1 MHRPNRG
8 LFLESRGGGP
18 PHGKANKMRA
28 APVPGHAVPFASE
41 HPATTEGGLRL
52 AGAAFQILATV
63 AIVRA
68 LHPDAVG
75 VYFRGFVIALG
86 AAALLRAKYEL
97 YIAHHIIGGRSVITE
112 VSDGVL
118 LMQLARRVLM
128 RATLVCA
135 ALLVLATDIDIQAP
149 RYEPV
154 LETYLPFV
162 LAIPGISLSTFIGEA
177 MRAANRTLFGTIISA
192 YAVNLFILITILL
205 APHAP
210 LVLYAW
216 AFFGGSLVAAA
227 LAVVLGRLALPG
239 NWEETKR
246 PVCRQALKEADE
258 REVIGIGRA
267 ALLWGP
273 LCILA
278 VSTTAVQM
286 AEYAVAYRTAMI
298 VDFFLPALNLSGYRD
313 VLRGRTYAE
322 SLPMHVQLR
331 GAVLVSSA
339 FVAALLIAAP
349 VTLRLYG
356 YPYNTLL
363 ATYALLLVMQWANSV
378 GRPAVRHAVIE
389 WDAPQI
395 RAAVGAGAL
404 AALIV
409 CAAAIGMF
417 GALAAAAATLLGAL
431 VLNLW
436 AIVSG
441 LRAPQRAS
449 RSV

>member
-1 MHRPNRG
+1 M
-8 LFLESRGGGP
+8 E
-18 PHGKANKMRA
+18 KATDMTGT
-28 APVPGHAVPFASE
+28 PMPDHAVRVASE

-63 AIVRA
+63 AVVRA
-68 LHPDAVG
+68 LHPDAAG

-97 YIAHHIIGGRSVITE
+97 YIAHHIIGRRSVITG

-118 LMQLARRVLM
+118 LMQFARRVLM

-192 YAVNLFILITILL
+192 YAVNLFILFAILL
-205 APHAP
+205 APHAS
-210 LVLYAW
+210 VMLYAW

-227 LAVVLGRLALPG
+227 LAVALGRLALPG

-278 VSTTAVQM
+278 LFTTALQM

-298 VDFFLPALNLSGYRD
+298 VDFFLPALNLSG
-313 VLRGRTYAE
+313 RTDLLTSATSAE
-322 SLPMHVQLR
+322 APRQPFEAQLR
-331 GAVLVSSA
+331 GALFVSSA
-339 FVAALLIAAP
+339 FVVALLVAAP
-349 VTLRLYG
+349 LTLRLYG
-356 YPYNTLL
+356 YPYNTQWAAYVLLL
-363 ATYALLLVMQWANSV
+363 AMQWANSV
-378 GRPAVRHAVIE
+378 GRPAVRQAVTT

-395 RAAVGAGAL
+395 RIAVGAGAL

-409 CAAAIGMF
+409 CAAAIGAY
-417 GALAAAAATLLGAL
+417 GALAAAGATLIGAL

-436 AIVSG
+436 AIVAAFALHPRTKAADS
-441 LRAPQRAS
+441 
-449 RSV
+449 